1 MAEWLMKGE
10 MSTEDRLYRDKEWIA
25 RTPGLANGG
34 IALAVVE
41 PETVGWQKLASLLD
55 DYGFIAFA
63 SADKR
68 TVFDQIREQLGNE
81 GDLPYWDSFTAY
93 ASDVKTVSD
102 SILEASGDAF
112 SLASDQSPDFDTI
125 REVVSLN
132 REVGVSPLPAWYM
145 QGGGPPSLTAWIR
158 SPDGQMIACA
168 NGSMRYHPDSR
179 MAGTYYV
186 GSVSVSPSNRG
197 KGLGTLVT
205 ASLIRDGVRAF
216 KPTAVTGVA
225 QPTNIPSRAMLTK
238 CGLYHD
244 QSRATVIYNRSR
256 AFHTR

>member
-1 MAEWLMKGE
+1 MHGDF
-10 MSTEDRLYRDKEWIA
+10 STADRLHRDKDWIA

-41 PETVGWQKLASLLD
+41 PDTVGWSKIASLLD
-55 DYGFIAFA
+55 EYGFIAFA
-63 SADKR
+63 SADKQK
-68 TVFDQIREQLGNE
+68 VFDQIRKRLGDE
-81 GDLPYWDSFTAY
+81 GDLPYWDSFTASASAALS
-93 ASDVKTVSD
+93 ASDGIIQSSD
-102 SILEASGDAF
+102 NAF
-112 SLASDQSPDFDTI
+112 TFASDQFPDADTI

-145 QGGGPPSLTAWIR
+145 QSEGPPSLTSWIR
-158 SPDGQMIACA
+158 SIDGRMIACA
-168 NGSMRYHPDSR
+168 NGSMRYHSDSR

-205 ASLIRDGVRAF
+205 ALLIRDGVRAF
-216 KPTAVTGVA
+216 SPTTVTGVA
-225 QPTNIPSRAMLTK
+225 QPTNIPSRAMLTR
-238 CGLYHD
+238 CGLVHD
-244 QSRATVIYNRSR
+244 PSRATVIYNRSG

>member
-1 MAEWLMKGE
+1 MHGDL
-10 MSTEDRLYRDKEWIA
+10 STEDRLHRDKEWIA

-41 PETVGWQKLASLLD
+41 PDTVGWPKIASLLD

-63 SADKR
+63 GAEKQ
-68 TVFDQIREQLGNE
+68 TVFDQIRERLGDE
-81 GDLPYWDSFTAY
+81 GDLPYWDSFTASALEALS
-93 ASDVKTVSD
+93 ASDGIIQSSD
-102 SILEASGDAF
+102 NAF
-112 SLASDQSPDFDTI
+112 TLASDQFPDGDTI

-145 QGGGPPSLTAWIR
+145 QGEGPPSLTSWIR
-158 SPDGQMIACA
+158 SIDGRMIACA
-168 NGSMRYHPDSR
+168 NGSMRYHSDSR

-205 ASLIRDGVRAF
+205 ALLIRDGVRAF
-216 KPTAVTGVA
+216 DPTAVTGIA

-238 CGLYHD
+238 CGLVHD
-244 QSRATVIYNRSR
+244 PSRATVIYNRSG

>member
-1 MAEWLMKGE
+1 MHGDF
-10 MSTEDRLYRDKEWIA
+10 STADRLHRDKDWIA

-41 PETVGWQKLASLLD
+41 PDTVGWSKIASLLD

-63 SADKR
+63 SADKQ
-68 TVFDQIREQLGNE
+68 TVFDQIRKRLGDE
-81 GDLPYWDSFTAY
+81 GDLPYWDSFTAS
-93 ASDVKTVSD
+93 ASVALSSADGIIQSSD
-102 SILEASGDAF
+102 NAST
-112 SLASDQSPDFDTI
+112 LASDQFPDADTI

-145 QGGGPPSLTAWIR
+145 QSEGPPSLTSWIR
-158 SPDGQMIACA
+158 SIDGRMIACA
-168 NGSMRYHPDSR
+168 NGSMRYHSDSR

-205 ASLIRDGVRAF
+205 ALLIRDGVRAF
-216 KPTAVTGVA
+216 SPTTVTGVA
-225 QPTNIPSRAMLTK
+225 QPTNMPSRAMLTR
-238 CGLYHD
+238 CGLVHD
-244 QSRATVIYNRSR
+244 PSRATVIYNRSG

>member
-1 MAEWLMKGE
+1 MHVDL
-10 MSTEDRLYRDKEWIA
+10 STEDRLHRDKEWIA

-41 PETVGWQKLASLLD
+41 PDTVGWPKIASLLD

-63 SADKR
+63 GAEKQ
-68 TVFDQIREQLGNE
+68 TVFDQIRERLGDE
-81 GDLPYWDSFTAY
+81 GDLPYWDSFTASALEALS
-93 ASDVKTVSD
+93 ASDGIIQSSD
-102 SILEASGDAF
+102 CAF
-112 SLASDQSPDFDTI
+112 TLASDQFPDGDTI

-145 QGGGPPSLTAWIR
+145 QGEGPPSQTSWIR
-158 SPDGQMIACA
+158 SIDGRMIACA
-168 NGSMRYHPDSR
+168 NGSMRYHSDSR

-205 ASLIRDGVRAF
+205 ALLIRDGVRAF
-216 KPTAVTGVA
+216 DPTAVTGIA

-238 CGLYHD
+238 CGLVHD
-244 QSRATVIYNRSR
+244 PSRATVIYNRSG

>member
-1 MAEWLMKGE
+1 MHGDL
-10 MSTEDRLYRDKEWIA
+10 STEDRLHRDKEWIA

-34 IALAVVE
+34 IALAIVE
-41 PETVGWQKLASLLD
+41 PDTVGWPKIASLLD
-55 DYGFIAFA
+55 EYGFIAFA
-63 SADKR
+63 GADNQ
-68 TVFDQIREQLGNE
+68 TVFDQIRERLGDE
-81 GDLPYWDSFTAY
+81 GDLPYWDSFTAG
-93 ASDVKTVSD
+93 A
-102 SILEASGDAF
+102 LEALSASEGIIQSSDNAF
-112 SLASDQSPDFDTI
+112 TLASDQFPDGDTI

-145 QGGGPPSLTAWIR
+145 QGEGPPSLTSWIR
-158 SPDGQMIACA
+158 SMDGRMIACA
-168 NGSMRYHPDSR
+168 NGSMRYHSDSR

-205 ASLIRDGVRAF
+205 ALLIRDGVRAF
-216 KPTAVTGVA
+216 DPTAVTGIA

-238 CGLYHD
+238 CGLVHD
-244 QSRATVIYNRSR
+244 PSRATVIYNRSG